1 MRPHHVDLAL
11 EGMTCATCAGR
22 IEGALSAIPGV
33 TATVNFATERASI
46 DSDGE
51 LDTTQL
57 IASVTRVGY
66 GASVIDPA
74 ELRQPEAP
82 VSGALTARVIV
93 GLALTIPIVVISM
106 IEELQFP
113 GFQWVVGAAA
123 TPVVTWVAWPFH
135 RAALSN
141 LQHGATTMDTLV
153 SLGVTVAYAWSVYAL
168 FFTMA
173 GTIGM
178 RMPMELFGF
187 ADHAL
192 YFESAAVVSTF
203 VLLGRYIEARAKRT
217 ARKSLTALLEVAAK
231 DAILLVNG
239 REVRVPA
246 GAVQVG
252 DRVVVL
258 AGAIVPVD
266 GVIIDGRSTI
276 DASSVT
282 GESMPVD
289 VSPGSAV
296 IGGTINSG
304 GRLVIEASAVGSATE
319 LARLTR
325 MVEEAQAGKA
335 LIQRTVDTISAV
347 FVPLVIVLAALAGL
361 GWWWTTGSLDTALAV
376 AVSTLVVACPC
387 ALGLATPMALLVGT
401 GRGARSGIIIRGTDV
416 LESTRR
422 IDTIVFDKTGTLTA
436 GKPSVVNVIAEGAVV
451 RDVVEAAARID
462 SGTDHPIARAIA
474 THASSIGIDFSAG
487 DNIEAVPGSGVRG
500 LLDGS
505 PTLVGSMEWVVAE
518 GCTIS
523 ADIERTVDA
532 WRSEGHSVTV
542 VARNGNAIGALAIS
556 DPIRASSQ
564 QAISELTRSG
574 LATVLASGD
583 SLVVAERVAEL
594 VGVTTVHAPLSPGA
608 KRDLVVKLQSEGR
621 VVAMVGDGI
630 NDAAALA
637 QADCGIA
644 IGQGADVAIDASDIV
659 IVAGDIRR
667 VADAIRLSRQ
677 TLATIRGNL
686 VWAFGYNAL
695 AIPVAMAGLVGP
707 AIAGLAMAL
716 SSVFVVLNSV
726 RLAAFRLR
734 G

>member
-22 IEGALSAIPGV
+22 IEGALTAIPGV

-66 GASVIDPA
+66 GARVIDPA

-93 GLALTIPIVVISM
+93 GLALTIPIVALSM
-106 IEELQFP
+106 IAEFQFP

-141 LQHGATTMDTLV
+141 LRHGATTMDTLV

-217 ARKSLTALLEVAAK
+217 ARQSLTALLEVAAK

-239 REVRVPA
+239 REVSVPA

-335 LIQRTVDTISAV
+335 PIQRTVDTISAV

-361 GWWWTTGSLDTALAV
+361 GWWWTTGSVDTALAV

-436 GKPSVVNVIAEGAVV
+436 GKPSVVNVIAEGADV

-505 PTLVGSMEWVVAE
+505 PTIVGSVE
-518 GCTIS
+518 
-523 ADIERTVDA
+523 
-532 WRSEGHSVTV
+532 
-542 VARNGNAIGALAIS
+542 
-556 DPIRASSQ
+556 
-564 QAISELTRSG
+564 
-574 LATVLASGD
+574 
-583 SLVVAERVAEL
+583 
-594 VGVTTVHAPLSPGA
+594 
-608 KRDLVVKLQSEGR
+608 
-621 VVAMVGDGI
+621 
-630 NDAAALA
+630 
-637 QADCGIA
+637 
-644 IGQGADVAIDASDIV
+644 
-659 IVAGDIRR
+659 
-667 VADAIRLSRQ
+667 
-677 TLATIRGNL
+677 
-686 VWAFGYNAL
+686 
-695 AIPVAMAGLVGP
+695 
-707 AIAGLAMAL
+707 
-716 SSVFVVLNSV
+716 
-726 RLAAFRLR
+726 
-734 G
+734 